1 MELRSVETV
10 ITALTSADVHFLV
23 VGGVAVNA
31 HGYERLTVDLDLVVG
46 LQPPNI
52 IRALNILRS
61 IGYHPAIPVTPEQFA
76 DAPTR
81 EAWRREKQMLVLKL
95 WSDQHRRTPLD
106 IFVYEP
112 FDFEREYARARWEQI
127 SPTVRA
133 PIVSYEA
140 LLAMKK
146 EAAREKDLL
155 DIAALQKLD
164 RYR

>member
-10 ITALTSADVHFLV
+10 IAALTAADVHFLV

-46 LQPPNI
+46 LQPENI
-52 IRALNILRS
+52 IRALRTLQAV
-61 IGYHPAIPVTPEQFA
+61 GYHPAIPVTPEEFA
-76 DAPTR
+76 DSSTR
-81 EAWRREKQMLVLKL
+81 ETWRREKQMLVLKL
-95 WSDQHRRTPLD
+95 WSDLHRRTPLD

-112 FDFEREYARARWEQI
+112 FDFEREYARARWEKI
-127 SPTVRA
+127 SPTVKA
-133 PIVSYEA
+133 PIVSYET

-164 RYR
+164 PHR

>member
-1 MELRSVETV
+1 M
-10 ITALTSADVHFLV
+10 HFLV

-46 LQPPNI
+46 LQPENI
-52 IRALNILRS
+52 IRALHILQS
-61 IGYHPAIPVTPEQFA
+61 IGYRPAIPVTPEQFA

-81 EAWRREKQMLVLKL
+81 EAWRLEKQMLVLKL
-95 WSDQHRRTPLD
+95 WSDLHRRTPLD

-112 FDFEREYARARWEQI
+112 FDFECEYARASWEQI
-127 SPTVRA
+127 SPTVKA
-133 PIVSYEA
+133 PIVSYQT

-164 RYR
+164 PHR

>member
-1 MELRSVETV
+1 MELRSVEAV
-10 ITALTSADVHFLV
+10 ISALTVAEVHFLV

-46 LQPPNI
+46 LQPENI
-52 IRALNILRS
+52 TRALHTLQS

-76 DAPTR
+76 DAPLR
-81 EAWRREKQMLVLKL
+81 EVWRKEKQMLVLKL
-95 WSDQHRRTPLD
+95 WSDLHRRTPLD

-112 FDFEREYARARWEQI
+112 FDFEPEYARARWENI
-127 SPTVRA
+127 SATVKA
-133 PIVSYEA
+133 PIVSYET

-164 RYR
+164 PYR